1 MTDKPDL
8 EGAYDLKTPADSLRL
23 YAEWADTYDQS
34 FAVEHAYIMHEH
46 VARAYVNAGGFQ
58 PVLDVGAGTGLC
70 GQALRERGLDHVDA
84 TDISPEMLAVAKDK
98 GIYHTLFEGD
108 ILTGL
113 DVETGTYAGIVSSGT
128 FTHGHV
134 GPEALDELL
143 RLVRSGGWIVLSI
156 HSEHFL
162 AHGFA
167 AKLEAMSDAITN
179 LELREL
185 PIYDTNGT
193 GDHAKDIGIV
203 ALFRKA

>member
-1 MTDKPDL
+1 MNDKPNLD
-8 EGAYDLKTPADSLRL
+8 GAYNLKTPTDSARL

-34 FAVEHAYIMHEH
+34 FAAEHAYIMHQH

-70 GQALRERGLDHVDA
+70 GKALRERGLDHVDA
-84 TDISPEMLAVAKDK
+84 TDISPEMLAMAKRK

-108 ILTGL
+108 ILAGL

-134 GPEALDELL
+134 GPKALDELL
-143 RLVRSGGWIVLSI
+143 RLVRSGGWIVISI
-156 HSEHFL
+156 NSEHFT

-167 AKLEAMSDAITN
+167 AKLKTLDSLITN

-185 PIYDTNGT
+185 PIYDASGS
-193 GDHAKDIGIV
+193 GDHAGDTGII

>member
-23 YAEWADTYDQS
+23 YADWADTYDET
-34 FAVEHAYIMHEH
+34 FAAEHAYIMHEH

-84 TDISPEMLAVAKDK
+84 TDISPEMLAVAKAK
-98 GIYHTLFEGD
+98 GIYHALFEGD
-108 ILTGL
+108 ILAGL
-113 DVETGTYAGIVSSGT
+113 DVETGTYAGLVSSGT

-162 AHGFA
+162 THGFA
-167 AKLEAMSDAITN
+167 AKLETLKEAITD

-185 PIYDTNGT
+185 PIYGAHGS
-193 GDHAKDIGIV
+193 GDHANDIGIV
-203 ALFRKA
+203 ALFRKT

>member
-1 MTDKPDL
+1 MSDKPNLD
-8 EGAYDLKTPADSLRL
+8 GAYDLKTPADSVLL

-34 FAVEHAYIMHEH
+34 FAQQHAYIMHQH
-46 VARAYVNAGGFQ
+46 VARAYVNAGGYQ

-70 GQALRERGLDHVDA
+70 GQALRERGLDHVEA
-84 TDISPEMLAVAKDK
+84 TDISPEMLSVAKGK
-98 GIYHTLFEGD
+98 GIYHTLFQGD
-108 ILTGL
+108 ILAGL

-134 GPEALDELL
+134 GIEALDELL
-143 RLVRSGGWIVLSI
+143 RLVRSGGWIAISI
-156 HSEHFL
+156 NTEHFT

-167 AKLEAMSDAITN
+167 EKLKTIDSLITN

-185 PIYDTNGT
+185 PIYDVNGS
-193 GDHAKDIGIV
+193 GDHAHDTGIV

>member
-1 MTDKPDL
+1 MNDKPDL
-8 EGAYDLKTPADSLRL
+8 EDAYDLKTPADSLRL
-23 YAEWADTYDQS
+23 YAEWADTYDET
-34 FAVEHAYIMHEH
+34 FAKEHAYVMDQH

-84 TDISPEMLAVAKDK
+84 TDISPEMLAVAKSK

-108 ILTGL
+108 ILAGL
-113 DVETGTYAGIVSSGT
+113 DVETGTYAGLVSSGT

-143 RLVRSGGWIVLSI
+143 RLVRSGGWIVISI
-156 HSEHFL
+156 HREHFL
-162 AHGFA
+162 THGFA
-167 AKLEAMSDAITN
+167 AKLETLSDTITD

-185 PIYDTNGT
+185 PIYDANGS
-193 GDHAKDIGIV
+193 GNHANDTGIV

>member
-1 MTDKPDL
+1 MNDKPDL
-8 EGAYDLKTPADSLRL
+8 EDAYDLKTPADSLRL
-23 YAEWADTYDQS
+23 YAEWADTYDET
-34 FAVEHAYIMHEH
+34 FAKEHAYVMHQH

-84 TDISPEMLAVAKDK
+84 TDISPEMLAVAKSK
-98 GIYHTLFEGD
+98 GIYHTRFEGD
-108 ILTGL
+108 ILAGL
-113 DVETGTYAGIVSSGT
+113 DVETGTYAGLVSSGT

-143 RLVRSGGWIVLSI
+143 RLVRSGGWIVISI
-156 HSEHFL
+156 HREHFL
-162 AHGFA
+162 THGFA
-167 AKLEAMSDAITN
+167 AKLETLSDTITD

-185 PIYDTNGT
+185 PIYDANGS
-193 GDHAKDIGIV
+193 GNHANDTGIV